1 MIVDGSHSVDTHRG
15 PVDCGGRLIVAV
27 EALRFVVSSWAA
39 LRFNSKMHASRDG
52 AGVSEF
58 SVGDASVTHGV

>member
-27 EALRFVVSSWAA
+27 EALRFVVSSWAVA
-39 LRFNSKMHASRDG
+39 WFSLKPLASRDG
-52 AGVSEF
+52 AGVSDF
-58 SVGDASVTHGV
+58 LLGMRP